1 MSYIW
6 LGIGGTILFVSLLLV
21 LPLVVQFM
29 KKKGA
34 TSTTATPSTA
44 PTPSIWTSGK
54 AVKLGLLLGV
64 VLFVEF
70 YPWLEKWGK
79 VTPVAFITGK
89 LAGMEEANREA
100 ILTLLHLLPWVIAG
114 LIAWNI
120 LMAATA
126 TGTTATGAKAK
137 PSNIAS
143 RAYNALLVTIVGIVL
158 IGLVGIF
165 FGGTPRDVPS
175 GETVEFNLVKRESVR
190 QAVGINT
197 PIRLIIPRPPV
208 SKRGEIRTTG
218 CAKIVA
224 PEVAT
229 TIKGN
234 PIELLSSDFALV
246 FDMRLSPAVREFL
259 MKNPLAGG
267 VVIEFT
273 RRQFDIER
281 EQECP

>member
-1 MSYIW
+1 MMSGVFFWVAIALVAGVLLSNAYRGNGPRASGK
-6 LGIGGTILFVSLLLV
+6 LELPGLKLPKVS
-21 LPLVVQFM
+21 
-29 KKKGA
+29 GA
-34 TSTTATPSTA
+34 LMT
-44 PTPSIWTSGK
+44 GK

-79 VTPVAFITGK
+79 VTPVAFITGV
-89 LAGMEEANREA
+89 LAKMEEANREA

-114 LIAWNI
+114 FIAWNI
-120 LMAATA
+120 LMAA

-143 RAYNALLVTIVGIVL
+143 RAYNALLVTLVGIVL

-165 FGGTPRDVPS
+165 FGGGLSGDVPS

-208 SKRGEIRTTG
+208 SERGQIRTTG